1 MTIRHVAITGAA
13 GGIGQALAEA
23 FAARGWLVT
32 GIDRLP
38 APDTATCVHEQA
50 DVTDEPVLAAAFDR
64 AWARHPVDA
73 VIANAALTDP
83 DHHRAIE
90 LDYAVWQRVQRVNV
104 DGSFLTARLA
114 AQRMLRRRRGNIVFV
129 TSSLAFF
136 SRAKADD
143 APYCASKSAVEMLMR
158 VMSLELREQ
167 GVNVNSLFPSVMID
181 TGFFAHFSAAE
192 RVTLARPSLLN
203 DAALFLASLQ
213 PGALT
218 GVSLDQQ
225 RWHTD
230 STYQHAL
237 REGIDVRPVRLP

>member
-1 MTIRHVAITGAA
+1 MNGRHVAITGAA
-13 GGIGQALAEA
+13 GGIGQALAHA
-23 FAARGWLVT
+23 FTVRDWLVT

-38 APDTATCVHEQA
+38 VPGAATIVHELA
-50 DVTDEPVLAAAFDR
+50 DVTDEPALAAVFDR

-73 VIANAALTDP
+73 VIANAALTDLN
-83 DHHRAIE
+83 HQMATE
-90 LDYAVWQRVQRVNV
+90 LDYAVWQRVLRVNV

-114 AQRMLRRRRGNIVFV
+114 AQRMLRQRHGNIVFV

-136 SRAKADD
+136 DQAKAWD

-158 VMSLELREQ
+158 VMSRELSEK

-181 TGFFAHFSAAE
+181 TGFFAHLTAE
-192 RVTLARPSLLN
+192 QRTTLARPSLL
-203 DAALFLASLQ
+203 DETALFLASLQ

-225 RWHTD
+225 RWDTD
-230 STYQHAL
+230 SAYRRSL
-237 REGIDVRPVRLP
+237 REGIDV